1 MPQLWRPKPCPRAA
15 GLLSL
20 EVTDDTAGCP
30 HFDHHASGIEEATR
44 YADYARLRDCP
55 VARSDAHGGFWVLAR
70 YPEVSA
76 AAGDWQAF
84 SSAGGVV
91 HPLPPDYAVRQVAL
105 EQDPPEH
112 TAFRRLYQ
120 ELLSRERVRAA
131 EGHIAEVTRR
141 RVDELAGAGR
151 GDFVASVAVPVPI
164 EVVAHLLGLD
174 PQVTGQLRELS
185 QQAWARL
192 AALRDATS
200 PPLPHGT
207 PSGAA
212 PTTLRR
218 LLLAEAE
225 DRRTHPREDFLS
237 EVVHARIDGEP
248 ITPHSLSSFLFGA
261 IVAGHETTLAAAAN
275 LAYQLGADPELQ
287 RRLAE
292 HPELAGP
299 AVDECLRHRSP
310 VQSFFRTVTRDV
322 EVAGTELRAG
332 DKVMLLYGAAN
343 RDPGVFADP
352 DRFDLDRY
360 ESERDARRHLAYGFG
375 VHRCAGAHL
384 ADVELRLLL
393 HELSRFELTL
403 QGEPTFV
410 PAAHGAFLAIESLPV
425 TLQRRPA

>member
-1 MPQLWRPKPCPRAA
+1 MGPPGRPARRA
-15 GLLSL
+15 
-20 EVTDDTAGCP
+20 
-30 HFDHHASGIEEATR
+30 
-44 YADYARLRDCP
+44 
-55 VARSDAHGGFWVLAR
+55 
-70 YPEVSA
+70 
-76 AAGDWQAF
+76 
-84 SSAGGVV
+84 
-91 HPLPPDYAVRQVAL
+91 
-105 EQDPPEH
+105 
-112 TAFRRLYQ
+112 
-120 ELLSRERVRAA
+120 
-131 EGHIAEVTRR
+131 
-141 RVDELAGAGR
+141 
-151 GDFVASVAVPVPI
+151 
-164 EVVAHLLGLD
+164 
-174 PQVTGQLRELS
+174 
-185 QQAWARL
+185 
-192 AALRDATS
+192 S

-393 HELSRFELTL
+393 ARAVPLRADAAGRTDLRAHGPRRLPGHRVA
-403 QGEPTFV
+403 PRH
-410 PAAHGAFLAIESLPV
+410 PAAPPRLSVCRLSALTAGSDEQHPV
-425 TLQRRPA
+425 VRGQPATTSTGRASPPR